1 MKEIPEGGLN
11 ATFPKLSQK
20 SVDELIEMLSD
31 ITESSKK
38 SVQAVDA
45 VNHSVNRL
53 MKSIYLKKLND
64 IAINIGYFTLKRDKT
79 KFLFMKK
86 WYDWKLAKENKL
98 LNKVEEGLNEL
109 KELEV
114 KL

>member
-1 MKEIPEGGLN
+1 MKETFEGEFN
-11 ATFPKLSQK
+11 ALRSTLSHET
-20 SVDELIEMLSD
+20 VDDLTEVLSD
-31 ITESSKK
+31 IIESSKK
-38 SVQAVDA
+38 SVQAVEA
-45 VNHSVNRL
+45 MIHSV
-53 MKSIYLKKLND
+53 MTSIYLKKLND